1 MDQIRVMITDNSVEF
16 AVLFRERLEFYP
28 GIKVVGIAHNSL
40 HTLHLLRNTAVD
52 VLLLDIVMP
61 GMDGLELL
69 QRLEEGAGKPLVFI
83 VSALGTD
90 AIIKQALSL
99 GASGFFVKPVDCDKL
114 AAAISAA
121 IHSYRASR

>member
-1 MDQIRVMITDNSVEF
+1 MNQIRILITDNSMEF
-16 AVLFRERLEFYP
+16 AVLFKERLEFYP
-28 GIKVVGIAHNSL
+28 GIKVVGIAHSGL
-40 HTLHLLRNTAVD
+40 HALHLLSTVTVD

-69 QRLEEGAGKPLVFI
+69 QKVRASDDTPLVFI

-90 AIIKQALSL
+90 VIVRQALRM

-114 AAAISAA
+114 VTAIGAAV
-121 IHSYRASR
+121 HMRTVP